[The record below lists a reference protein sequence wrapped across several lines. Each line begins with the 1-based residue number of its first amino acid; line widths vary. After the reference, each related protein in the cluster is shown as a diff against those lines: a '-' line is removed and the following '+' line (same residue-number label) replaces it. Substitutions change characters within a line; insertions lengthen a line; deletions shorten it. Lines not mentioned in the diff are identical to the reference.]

1 MLKATTNIMKKILA
15 VSIAALFV
23 VSMMFFALPGKVYA
37 NGAVYYVDGTLGI
50 DDGSHGTTTGSGAFK
65 TIQYAINDSRVTAGD
80 TINVAAGTYNES
92 LTTKGKALTIQGE
105 GKDKTFLNGR
115 ITIQNDGVTI
125 KGFTITTNYMQAI
138 SAISD
143 KKNITIEDNKITT
156 TVASVAG
163 IYLQNCQNI
172 TVKGNE
178 IYGFKKGSYSGYS
191 HGLQG
196 AGIYIFDDGN
206 SYTIENNI
214 IRNNS
219 VGIYVACRADLSRTP
234 SNVVAHHNN
243 IENNEDYG
251 VLNMKVPASGSWNYW
266 DYGSF
271 SPADKAVDAAN
282 NWWGDANGPSGVG
295 PGTTGDAV
303 SDDVNFDPWY
313 IDESMTTLSDYVP
326 AAPTPSAAQ
335 QAPTDYVEQTLGE
348 GIVTVDASSVAGA
361 YATVAGSGG
370 QTVTIKQVPID
381 TALEQGFLV
390 EGATKYVDLHLDSAQ
405 GIEKI
410 EFTILGVSG
419 IPKYWNGSSWIECS
433 DYTIDAAGNVTV
445 TITDTTI
452 PSLSDLTGT
461 IFTVVPAPK
470 TVRTHEMTCW
480 QVYVNDNNNFEFIF
494 LWEYKNNNW
503 ISIYDSQENLVY
515 RKSFPYGSPIVE
527 VDLPDGTYTVKTYH
541 EEGNILQEFTI
552 AK

>member
-1 MLKATTNIMKKILA
+1 MKKFLIGFMVFTMVLFMFPA
-15 VSIAALFV
+15 FVS
-23 VSMMFFALPGKVYA
+23 A
-37 NGAVYYVDGTLGI
+37 NDDSSISINVDGKLSPGEWDDYFWFEDNSAGPGTGYDDDPLPIFKGYITFDSENLYLAFNVEDTTPNTNRDDLYVYI
-50 DDGSHGTTTGSGAFK
+50 DIPPVGEFNESIDALYWGSTPDKPSFFGEAYLTDADFPWDRNQRENTWGTDYDVKTAITITDTNRCYELKIPLTAIGAK
-65 TIQYAINDSRVTAGD
+65 AGD
-80 TINVAAGTYNES
+80 TIG
-92 LTTKGKALTIQGE
+92 LKIQAR
-105 GKDKTFLNGR
+105 D
-115 ITIQNDGVTI
+115 
-125 KGFTITTNYMQAI
+125 
-138 SAISD
+138 
-143 KKNITIEDNKITT
+143 
-156 TVASVAG
+156 
-163 IYLQNCQNI
+163 
-172 TVKGNE
+172 
-178 IYGFKKGSYSGYS
+178 
-191 HGLQG
+191 
-196 AGIYIFDDGN
+196 
-206 SYTIENNI
+206 
-214 IRNNS
+214 
-219 VGIYVACRADLSRTP
+219 
-234 SNVVAHHNN
+234 
-243 IENNEDYG
+243 
-251 VLNMKVPASGSWNYW
+251 
-266 DYGSF
+266 
-271 SPADKAVDAAN
+271 
-282 NWWGDANGPSGVG
+282 
-295 PGTTGDAV
+295 
-303 SDDVNFDPWY
+303 
-313 IDESMTTLSDYVP
+313 SDYPAFQYVNYYPDMPDGITSVRPSTRVEVSGNFYHYKLAVP
-326 AAPTPSAAQ
+326 EEPEPEEPAPEPEPEEPAPTPTPTPSAAQ
-335 QAPTDYVEQTLGE
+335 QEPTDYVEQTLGA
-348 GIVTVDASSVAGA
+348 GTVTVDASSVAGA

-527 VDLPDGTYTVKTYH
+527 VDLPDGAYTVKTFH